1 MGADAVHV
9 VSAAKMLFLCVF
21 RKLVSKSLKNY
32 IIMQIEFD

>member
-21 RKLVSKSLKNY
+21 RKLVSQSLKNY
-32 IIMQIEFD
+32 IIIQIELE